1 MGVRSSQ
8 VRGDSSLAA
17 VPKSCVG
24 ATVTLTDTV
33 TRLTARPRSRGVGL
47 IPYIALGL
55 DLLVILCS
63 TLAALA
69 SRNMGFFDSTKVP
82 ESVGMAGPVVVVGW
96 LGLIWLLGGYRADQ
110 FGAGTEEYK
119 RMLNA
124 GLLTAGLL
132 CAFCYLGRVPLSR
145 GFSFTLFAI
154 GIPALLIGRRSLRRL
169 IHRARDRGTL
179 LQRVLIAGSAE
190 HVDEV
195 AAVLRRERWLGY
207 EILGALTPNHER
219 RTETPGGV
227 PVVGNAH
234 DVAAMHVA
242 DVVFFAGGSD
252 TSAGQMR
259 SIMWDLESHDVQI
272 VMAPSVSE
280 ISSDRVRVRPVGGL
294 PLVHIAPPTYEA
306 AARLGKRTFD
316 LLGSA
321 ALLLAMS
328 PLFLAASLAIRF
340 QDGGPLLFR
349 QTRVGLRGEEFTCLK
364 FRSMVVDAEERLRA
378 LHLLTGHEAGLFKLK
393 EDPRITRSGR
403 WLRRYSIDEL
413 PQLVNVF
420 RGDMSL
426 VGPRPPLPDEVADY
440 GDDTVR
446 RLHVR
451 PGLTGLWQVSGRSDL
466 SWEDAVRLDLYY
478 VDNWSMM
485 QDLSILARTFGAVFS
500 SRGAY

>member
-1 MGVRSSQ
+1 M
-8 VRGDSSLAA
+8 
-17 VPKSCVG
+17 
-24 ATVTLTDTV
+24 TLTDSV
-33 TRLTARPRSRGVGL
+33 TRLRARPRSRGVGL
-47 IPYIALGL
+47 IPYVALGL
-55 DLLVILCS
+55 DLLVMVAA

-69 SRNMGFFDSTKVP
+69 TRNMGFFDPTTDVP
-82 ESVGMAGPVVVVGW
+82 ESVGMAGPVVILAW
-96 LGLIWLLGGYRADQ
+96 LALTWLLGGYRPEQ

-119 RMLNA
+119 QVLNA
-124 GLLTAGLL
+124 GLLSAGLL
-132 CAFCYLGRVPLSR
+132 CAICYLGQIPLSR
-145 GFSFTLFAI
+145 GFSFALFAI
-154 GIPALLIGRRSLRRL
+154 GIPALLVERRTLRRFL
-169 IHRARDRGTL
+169 HRARDRGAL

-190 HVDEV
+190 QVDEV

-207 EILGALTPNHER
+207 QVLGALTPAHDR
-219 RTETPGGV
+219 RPETSSGI
-227 PVVGNAH
+227 PVVGDAH
-234 DVAAMHVA
+234 DVTAMHVA
-242 DVVFFAGGSD
+242 DVVFFAGGAD
-252 TSAGQMR
+252 TSASQMR
-259 SIMWDLESHDVQI
+259 SIVWDLESHDVQI
-272 VMAPSVSE
+272 VVAPSVSE

-294 PLVHIAPPTYEA
+294 PLMHIAPPTYEA

-316 LLGSA
+316 LVGSA
-321 ALLLAMS
+321 TLLVLMS

-349 QTRVGLRGEEFTCLK
+349 QTRVGLRGQEFTCLK

-378 LHLLTGHEAGLFKLK
+378 LHLLTGHQAGLFKLK
-393 EDPRITRSGR
+393 EDPRITKSGR

-413 PQLVNVF
+413 PQLINVF

-485 QDLSILARTFGAVFS
+485 QDLSILMRTFGAVFG

>member
-1 MGVRSSQ
+1 M
-8 VRGDSSLAA
+8 
-17 VPKSCVG
+17 
-24 ATVTLTDTV
+24 TLTDTV
-33 TRLTARPRSRGVGL
+33 TRLRTRPRSRGVGL
-47 IPYIALGL
+47 IPYLAFGL
-55 DLLVILCS
+55 DFLVILAT

-69 SRNMGFFDSTKVP
+69 SRNMGFFDP
-82 ESVGMAGPVVVVGW
+82 AADIDDGVGLAGPLVLVAW
-96 LGLIWLLGGYRADQ
+96 LGLIWLVGGYRSDK

-119 RMLNA
+119 QVLNA
-124 GLLTAGLL
+124 GLLMAGLL
-132 CAFCYLGRVPLSR
+132 CAICYLGQIPLSR
-145 GFSFTLFAI
+145 GFSFTLFAV
-154 GIPALLIGRRSLRRL
+154 GIPALLVERRTMRRL
-169 IHRARDRGTL
+169 IHRARARGSL
-179 LQRVLIAGSAE
+179 LQRVLIAGSVE
-190 HVDEV
+190 QVDEV

-207 EILGALTPNHER
+207 QVLGALTPAHDR
-219 RTETPGGV
+219 RPETPSGI

-234 DVAAMHVA
+234 DVTVMHGV

-252 TSAGQMR
+252 TSASQMR
-259 SIMWDLESHDVQI
+259 SIVWDLESHDVQI
-272 VMAPSVSE
+272 VVAPSVSE

-294 PLVHIAPPTYEA
+294 PLMHIAPPTYEA
-306 AARLGKRTFD
+306 AARLGKRAFD
-316 LLGSA
+316 LVGSA
-321 ALLLAMS
+321 VLLAVLS
-328 PLFLAASLAIRF
+328 PLFLAVSLAIRVR
-340 QDGGPLLFR
+340 DGGPLLFR
-349 QTRVGLRGEEFTCLK
+349 QTRVGLRGKEFTCLK

-393 EDPRITRSGR
+393 EDPRVTKSGR

-413 PQLVNVF
+413 PQLVNVL

-426 VGPRPPLPDEVADY
+426 VGPRPPLPHEVADY

-485 QDLSILARTFGAVFS
+485 QDLSILLRTFGAVLG